1 MAGAGMNRTSVVIA
15 TRDRPIELARTLDRI
30 GADCPATPIVVVD
43 NASRDPL
50 QRWVKTRHPDVEVIR
65 LETNRGAAA
74 RTVGARRAGTEFV
87 AFCDDDSTW
96 EPGAFAVA
104 EGMFDAYPSVAVL
117 AALTLVGD
125 QQQPDAITA
134 ALAGS
139 PLPHTE
145 PLPGPRILGFL
156 ACSAIVR
163 RAAYLGVGG
172 FDPLLHFAGEERLL
186 SLDLAVHGWDLC
198 YSNRLVA
205 RHFPSQVRPPSDW
218 RRRREMRNDALTSW
232 MRRPFPAAL
241 GSSGRLL
248 RRALADRCAR
258 GAAGDVARLL
268 PAALARR
275 RPLPATIERDIRLLE
290 TAPAPRPEV
299 SS

>member
-1 MAGAGMNRTSVVIA
+1 MNRTSVVIA

-50 QRWVKTRHPDVEVIR
+50 QRRVKTRHPDVEVIR

-290 TAPAPRPEV
+290 TAPARRPEV